1 MVMGADQDSAGK
13 ESAMKKLGWLVA
25 VCVLLVGVG
34 YGVAQT
40 AHPRPVTHR
49 TKLKQATVIQGYPCD
64 KGYTWFY
71 ADGKLESCAVSKE
84 FMFGEAKLPVGSI
97 LALEWTGAPKY
108 AMMEHNSEVAG
119 VKCSGG
125 NWLLGPSEGAVTVL
139 YPSGKLEQ
147 CWLAGDQSVQGV
159 PCMTAGFIGLF
170 GDGARRDGGA
180 KFYESGKLESCTLAK
195 DFGGKRRG
203 DHFQQAQ

>member
-1 MVMGADQDSAGK
+1 
-13 ESAMKKLGWLVA
+13 
-25 VCVLLVGVG
+25 
-34 YGVAQT
+34 
-40 AHPRPVTHR
+40 
-49 TKLKQATVIQGYPCD
+49 VIQGYSCA

-71 ADGKLESCAVSKE
+71 ADGKLNECFVSQE
-84 FMFGEAKLPVGSI
+84 TQYGEALIPRGSVI
-97 LALEWTGAPKY
+97 YLKPDGRPDFAMLE
-108 AMMEHNSEVAG
+108 HDSEVAG
-119 VKCSGG
+119 VRCSGG
-125 NWLLGPSEGAVTVL
+125 NWLLGPSEGAMTVF

-203 DHFQQAQ
+203 EHFQQGQ

>member
-1 MVMGADQDSAGK
+1 MIR
-13 ESAMKKLGWLVA
+13 LIA

-40 AHPRPVTHR
+40 AQPRPATHR
-49 TKLKQATVIQGYPCD
+49 TKLKQDTVIQGYPCA

-71 ADGKLESCAVSKE
+71 ADGKLRDCTVSQE
-84 FMFGEAKLPVGSI
+84 TQYGEALIPRGSLI
-97 LALEWTGAPKY
+97 YLKPDGTL
-108 AMMEHNSEVAG
+108 SEVNLAHDTRIHS
-119 VKCSGG
+119 VLCKGG
-125 NWLLGPSEGAVTVL
+125 GFLGPAEGAETDF

-170 GDGARRDGGA
+170 GDGARRGGGA
-180 KFYESGKLESCTLAK
+180 KFYESGKLESCTLGK
-195 DFGGKRRG
+195 DYGGKRRRE
-203 DHFQQAQ
+203 HFQQGQ

>member
-1 MVMGADQDSAGK
+1 
-13 ESAMKKLGWLVA
+13 MKRWLRLTSLFLLTFVA
-25 VCVLLVGVG
+25 AWL
-34 YGVAQT
+34 GVAQT
-40 AHPRPVTHR
+40 AQSRTATHR
-49 TKLKQATVIQGYPCD
+49 IKLRQDTEIQGYPCA
-64 KGYTWFY
+64 KGYAWLY

-84 FMFGEAKLPVGSI
+84 FVFGEAKLPVGSI
-97 LALEWTGAPKY
+97 LALKWTGAPKY
-108 AMMEHNSEVAG
+108 AMMEHDSKVAG

-125 NWLLGPSEGAVTVL
+125 NRLLGPSEGAMTVL

-180 KFYESGKLESCTLAK
+180 KFYESGKLQSCTLAK
-195 DFGGKRRG
+195 DYGGKRRG
-203 DHFQQAQ
+203 EHFQQGQ